1 MSSYVKDL
9 GNSIRKNKAVTIIIW
24 CAALVGLVI
33 SGMLMYEDYC
43 TSRAGYIAIPT
54 AKVNDYTL
62 NVVPILPSLIAFI
75 AGWMWFTVD
84 AKDKE
89 DRRARSAYFM
99 LAALCLLVDIGTD
112 VIYKVNGDWRNVF
125 WAFGESLFI
134 YTIGSEM
141 LLGLSFGLVLDLFPD
156 MLKSVGWVI
165 SSIQK
170 AFREL
175 SDMLSDAFDSDE
187 EEKPTPQR
195 PQGQTPPQHPQ
206 GQR

>member
-24 CAALVGLVI
+24 VAALVGLVI
-33 SGMLMYEDYC
+33 SCMLMYEDYC
-43 TSRAGYIAIPT
+43 TSRSGYIAIPT

-62 NVVPILPSLIAFI
+62 HVVPILPSLIAFI

-84 AKDKE
+84 AKDKV
-89 DRRARSAYFM
+89 DKRARSAYFM

-112 VIYKVNGDWRNVF
+112 MIYKVNGDWHNVF

-156 MLKSVGWVI
+156 MLKSLGWVV

-175 SDMLSDAFDSDE
+175 SDMLSDAFGGEDE
-187 EEKPTPQR
+187 DEKPAPR
-195 PQGQTPPQHPQ
+195 PQVQ
-206 GQR
+206 QR